1 MKIFLIFLT
10 IALGLASCSAPKLYQ
25 QGLNKIEKAIQKDS
39 TLVFPTDT
47 LTKIQ
52 YDTIPGV
59 DGKDSIIKITETVQL
74 PCDFDVDDFME
85 SVNKKTGRQLRFER
99 KTYKDSLKHQEK
111 MYKLETNRLQDS
123 LNFQKKLNKELT
135 KRLDDQTDTEVKLAK
150 EDTKQQKGSWFQRQM
165 GKIWWLLLIIG
176 LVLGL
181 FVKSW
186 IPKIPNPFKQRK
198 DAG

>member
-1 MKIFLIFLT
+1 MKIFLIFLIIT
-10 IALGLASCSAPKLYQ
+10 LGLASCSAPKLYQ
-25 QGLNKIEKAIQKDS
+25 QGLNKIKKAIQKDS

-59 DGKDSIIKITETVQL
+59 DGKDSIIKITETIQL

-99 KTYKDSLKHQEK
+99 RMIKDSLKNMEK
-111 MYKLETNRLQDS
+111 MYKLETKRLEDS
-123 LNFQKKLNKELT
+123 LQQMNRHYRQEIKILKSDNV
-135 KRLDDQTDTEVKLAK
+135 TEVKLARQ
-150 EDTKQQKGSWFQRQM
+150 ETKQQKGSWFQRQM

-176 LVLGL
+176 LVAGL
-181 FVKSW
+181 FIKSW
-186 IPKIPNPFKQRK
+186 IPKIPNPFKQK
-198 DAG
+198 QDG